1 MSIPKRY
8 LVTSALPYA
17 NGPLHIGHLAG
28 AYLPADI
35 YVRYLRLMGRD
46 VVYVCGS
53 DEHGAA
59 ITVKARKENTT
70 PQAVV
75 DQYHAS
81 LRDTFKGI
89 GISFDIYHRTTA
101 AIHYETSQG
110 FFRQLLKNE
119 QFDEITG
126 DQYYDETVGQFLAD
140 RYIMGTCPNCA
151 NPEAYGDQC
160 EKCGTSLNPTDLINP
175 RSTLSGSTP
184 VKRPTRHWFLK
195 LNEHENWLR
204 EWINTGKNPEG
215 EVVHDPAE
223 WKNHVIGQCN
233 SWLDSGLQPRA
244 MTRDLDWG
252 IPVPPEVPGSEN
264 KVLYVW
270 LDAPIGYISATKQWA
285 LDNGKAWEP
294 YWQDKDTA
302 LIHFIGKDNIV
313 FHCLIFPAILKAHG
327 GFILPVNV
335 PANQFLNLEGRKLS
349 TSKNWAV
356 WVHEFL
362 EELPGQGDALRF
374 NMIKKMPEQS
384 DSEFT
389 WKGYQETTNNELVNN
404 LANFVNRVLVLTHKY
419 YAGVVPEIATSF
431 SFKSGWEVG
440 ADGQYDAELAQLL
453 AKIQELTA
461 QIEAFNFRDA
471 LRLLM
476 EISSAGNAI
485 LQFNEP
491 WKAVKENPELVK
503 VVMNI
508 GLQIVAALSVL
519 SRPFMPEAAERL
531 RTMLNL
537 PAFRDQGELEALL
550 EQLGAGQSLLPA
562 GHTIGEAAHLFNR
575 VPDDV
580 IDIQIAK
587 LHQNDPVTQ
596 QSEIPKPATSNPE
609 TNNLV
614 TPQPATLKPMI
625 QYDDFAKIDIRT
637 GTILTAE
644 KMEKSKKLLKL
655 SVDLGSEQRTILS
668 GIAEHFTPEEVV
680 GQQVIVLANLA
691 PRAMMGT
698 ESQGMILMADSGDG
712 KLSFVSPT
720 DGWANGMEVR

>member
-1 MSIPKRY
+1 MSTPKRY

-75 DQYHAS
+75 DKYHGM

-89 GISFDIYHRTTA
+89 GISFDIYHRTTEP
-101 AIHYETSQG
+101 IHYQTSQD
-110 FFRQLLKNE
+110 FFRQLLKND

-160 EKCGTSLNPTDLINP
+160 EKCGTSLSPNDLIHP

-204 EWINTGKNPEG
+204 EWINTGKNAEG
-215 EVVHDPAE
+215 VQVHEPGE

-233 SWLDSGLQPRA
+233 SWLDGGLQPRA

-252 IPVPPEVPGSEN
+252 IPVPPELPGAEN

-285 LDNGKAWEP
+285 IDNNKDWKP

-302 LIHFIGKDNIV
+302 LVHFIGKDNIV

-327 GFILPVNV
+327 DFILPVNV

-362 EELPGQGDALRF
+362 EDMPGQADALRF
-374 NMIKKMPEQS
+374 NMVKKMPEQS

-389 WKGYQETTNNELVNN
+389 WKGFQETTNNELVNN
-404 LANFVNRVLVLTHKY
+404 LANFVNRVLVLSHKY
-419 YAGVVPEIATSF
+419 YGGTVPEVDITR
-431 SFKSGWEVG
+431 SFKSGWEPG
-440 ADGQYDAELAQLL
+440 ADGLYPQELAQLL
-453 AKIQELTA
+453 TKTRELTA
-461 QIEAFNFRDA
+461 QIELFSFREA

-491 WKAVKENPELVK
+491 WKTVKDDPEMVK
-503 VVMNI
+503 VVMNL

-519 SRPFMPEAAERL
+519 SRPFMPEAADRL
-531 RTMLNL
+531 RNMLNL
-537 PAFRDQGELEALL
+537 PEIKEQGELEALL
-550 EQLGAGQSLLPA
+550 AQLGAGEPLLPA
-562 GHTIGEAAHLFNR
+562 GHVLGQAAHLFTR
-575 VPDDV
+575 IPDEV
-580 IDIQIAK
+580 IDIQVNK
-587 LHQNDPVTQ
+587 LHATTAAATVPETTNP
-596 QSEIPKPATSNPE
+596 EPAT
-609 TNNLV
+609 T
-614 TPQPATLKPMI
+614 PATMDITRSPLKEII
-625 QYDDFAKIDIRT
+625 QFDDFAKMDIRT

-644 KMEKSKKLLKL
+644 KVEKSKKLLRL
-655 SVDLGSEQRTILS
+655 TVDLGFEQRTILS
-668 GIAEHFTPEEVV
+668 GIAEHFAPEAVV

-691 PRAMMGT
+691 PRMMMGT

-712 KLSFVSPT
+712 KLSFVRP
-720 DGWANGMEVR
+720 DAGWATGMEVR